1 MDGAQGKRV
10 AELEETLEGEVA
22 AAAVT
27 REELQ
32 RTRARLTRLGVEM
45 SDANNEDIVITITD
59 VEATETAA
67 KQEPEGEETNKGEK
81 RKREVKASGEN
92 LSDIIIN
99 CLLEW
104 NIDKICTI
112 TMDNAST
119 NDVVA
124 RCLQEHY
131 SFRGA
136 LLVNGSNIQVR
147 CWDHVLNLIVQE
159 GLDEINDCIHRVR
172 NAVKYVRGS
181 AKRKLERAY
190 DRMKTRDL
198 NFKDPPLADDWEKAR
213 IVHGFLETF
222 YTVTKIL
229 SGSKYYTA
237 NVFLREIYRVFIL
250 LRETSIE
257 DSPLLGSMAVNML
270 VKFEKYWLEKE
281 PNILLSVAFVLD
293 PRFKM
298 RKLKTIFSKI
308 YESYLAPY
316 MLDRVQ
322 KTLQDLF
329 IEYVKAYEVSC
340 QQDITS
346 QNEKTTGTSS
356 ITSSTAKKNYID
368 DFYSLDEEE
377 DSTCSKTELD
387 SYLEEKIYPGKADEE
402 ESFNVLDY
410 WRTHATKFPIL
421 SMMAR
426 DILSIHVSSVA
437 SESAF
442 STGDVF

>member
-1 MDGAQGKRV
+1 M
-10 AELEETLEGEVA
+10 
-22 AAAVT
+22 
-27 REELQ
+27 
-32 RTRARLTRLGVEM
+32 
-45 SDANNEDIVITITD
+45 
-59 VEATETAA
+59 
-67 KQEPEGEETNKGEK
+67 
-81 RKREVKASGEN
+81 KASGEN

-104 NIDKICTI
+104 NVDKICTI

-131 SFRGA
+131 SFRSA
-136 LLVNGSNIQVR
+136 LLVNRSNIQVR
-147 CWDHVLNLIVQE
+147 YWGHVLNLIVQE

-172 NAVKYVRGS
+172 NAVKYIRGS
-181 AKRKLERAY
+181 AKRKLEFLY
-190 DRMKTRDL
+190 Y
-198 NFKDPPLADDWEKAR
+198 ADQE
-213 IVHGFLETF
+213 
-222 YTVTKIL
+222 
-229 SGSKYYTA
+229 S
-237 NVFLREIYRVFIL
+237 NVFFREIYRVFML
-250 LRETSIE
+250 LRKTSIE

-298 RKLKTIFSKI
+298 KKLKTIFNKI

-316 MLDRVQ
+316 MLDRIQ

-329 IEYVKAYEVSC
+329 IEYVKAYEVNC

-346 QNEKTTGTSS
+346 QNEKTIGTSS
-356 ITSSTAKKNYID
+356 NISSTAKKNYMD
-368 DFYSLDEEE
+368 DFYSLDKEE

-387 SYLEEKIYPGKADEE
+387 SYLEKKIYPSKADEE

-410 WRTHATKFPIL
+410 WRTHAAKFPIL

-426 DILSIHVSSVA
+426 DILAIPVSSVA

-442 STGDVF
+442 STGGRVLNKFRSSLLPFTVEALNCAQDWIKDIPKEIDFEQEFDPNFTG